1 MLKANKRVSR
11 PVKGERQN
19 NLYTEEKRDGSTDR
33 RMNRQTE
40 EQRDGRRGRQKNRQ
54 KEEQTDRGAERW

>member
-1 MLKANKRVSR
+1 MPLANKRVSR
-11 PVKGERQN
+11 PVKGKRQK
-19 NLYTEEKRDGSTDR
+19 NLYTEERRDGNTDR

-54 KEEQTDRGAERW
+54 